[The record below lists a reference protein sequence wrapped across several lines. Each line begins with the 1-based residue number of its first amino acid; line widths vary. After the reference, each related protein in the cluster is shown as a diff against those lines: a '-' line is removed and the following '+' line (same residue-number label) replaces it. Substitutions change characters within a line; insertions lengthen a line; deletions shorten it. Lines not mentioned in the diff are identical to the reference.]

1 MRICREIQTWITENI
16 SRPVENWVQQEER
29 RCREQPCNWWCLC
42 CNKWFCWIVIVV
54 VKVVTWVVETVTR
67 LVTEVVC
74 TIVSLV
80 LDLAAFLVNLILS
93 IPIIGGI
100 IRTVVNWVTEI
111 FWRIVGLPDF
121 LLSLAGVRLPK
132 KMYVKVIILSSGGRP
147 LSTEAD
153 VLRGIRT
160 AQDLF
165 RQRCNINLIYTG
177 VCFPQLPP
185 NDMALNV
192 ECGAGGFFSDWLIGG
207 SYYEFVSADCAFE
220 DGWRRVAGYGGEQI
234 VFVINSITPPSTVGC
249 SFAASHNYVLVEP
262 NAAGIQSIAHELGH
276 NCLLPHLEDAADTNN
291 LMFPNIQLNPAGDLV
306 NQDMTNFQIATI
318 RGSRHCTFI

>member
-1 MRICREIQTWITENI
+1 
-16 SRPVENWVQQEER
+16 
-29 RCREQPCNWWCLC
+29 
-42 CNKWFCWIVIVV
+42 
-54 VKVVTWVVETVTR
+54 
-67 LVTEVVC
+67 
-74 TIVSLV
+74 
-80 LDLAAFLVNLILS
+80 
-93 IPIIGGI
+93 
-100 IRTVVNWVTEI
+100 
-111 FWRIVGLPDF
+111 
-121 LLSLAGVRLPK
+121 
-132 KMYVKVIILSSGGRP
+132 
-147 LSTEAD
+147 
-153 VLRGIRT
+153 
-160 AQDLF
+160 
-165 RQRCNINLIYTG
+165 
-177 VCFPQLPP
+177 
-185 NDMALNV
+185 MALNV